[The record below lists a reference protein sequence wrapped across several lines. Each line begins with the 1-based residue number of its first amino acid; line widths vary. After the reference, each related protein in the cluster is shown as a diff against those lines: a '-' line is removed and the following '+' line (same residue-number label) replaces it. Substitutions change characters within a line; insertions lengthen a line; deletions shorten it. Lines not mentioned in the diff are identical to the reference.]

1 MMKLRQNPME
11 EKSKDWSISELYSKS
26 WEIVKN
32 NKVLWLFGMAAV
44 GFSSGSSRTNISS
57 DNFESIQKFFQ
68 NNDAGTTSE
77 KLTQVLGASTNT
89 FAETLKNLFF
99 AVPIWLYIL
108 LGLGIILLIVVN
120 IVLGIVYQ
128 AWVDGALI
136 AGVNAGA
143 VNQKPTISQ
152 SSNHAFPAIK
162 GLIWL
167 SIVPSLVFFILVAI
181 VFGVLIFGIILL
193 PSFTK
198 AIPIIIMILAVVGA
212 IVGWILLTLTQ
223 IWASRRVVL
232 DRKPATE
239 SFYSSYRIV
248 KKKFWHMLALAIVNT
263 MLSLV
268 AMFIMVV
275 PVIIIGG
282 VAVFSFIFSKPNI
295 SLIPILVGVGIVL
308 FLLYTVG
315 YTILSGILNS
325 FKASVWTLAYNHIKG
340 DFSE

>member
-1 MMKLRQNPME
+1 ME

-26 WEIVKN
+26 WQIVKN
-32 NKVLWLFGMAAV
+32 NKILWLFGMAAV
-44 GFSSGSSRTNISS
+44 GFSSGSSRSNISS

-89 FAETLKNLFF
+89 FTETLKNLFF
-99 AVPIWLYIL
+99 AVPMWLYVL
-108 LGLGIILLIVVN
+108 LGLGILLLILVN
-120 IVLGIVYQ
+120 IVLSIVYQ
-128 AWVDGALI
+128 AWVNGALI

-143 VNQKPTISQ
+143 INQKPTISQ
-152 SSNHAFPAIK
+152 SSNDAFPAIK

-167 SIVPSLVFFILVAI
+167 NIIPSLLFFLAVAV
-181 VFGVLIFGIILL
+181 VFGILIFAIILL

-198 AIPIIIMILAVVGA
+198 AIPIIITIIAA
-212 IVGWILLTLTQ
+212 IGFLIIWLLITLTQ

-239 SFYSSYRIV
+239 SFYSSYRMV
-248 KKKFWHMLALAIVNT
+248 KKKFWHMVALAIVNT

-275 PVIIIGG
+275 PVIIVGG
-282 VAVFSFIFSKPNI
+282 VAVFSFIFSKPNA
-295 SLIPILVGVGIVL
+295 SLIPVLIGVGIVL
-308 FLLYTVG
+308 FLLYMIG

-340 DFSE
+340 EYSE